1 MGRTMAQVMEARRIQ
16 AGAKE
21 YPGHAYFD
29 LARFDENTRHMI
41 IFDVLTHES
50 PVGDKGERTRMYLSE
65 LGYNRAKENQKAGN
79 IRIISHAVVLQG
91 NLYYDRKEYER

>member
-1 MGRTMAQVMEARRIQ
+1 MGVDYFYGKQ
-16 AGAKE
+16 ADQFTFYRVPKVLFTEKRFGDISADAKML
-21 YPGHAYFD
+21 YG
-29 LARFDENTRHMI
+29 
-41 IFDVLTHES
+41 
-50 PVGDKGERTRMYLSE
+50 MYLSE